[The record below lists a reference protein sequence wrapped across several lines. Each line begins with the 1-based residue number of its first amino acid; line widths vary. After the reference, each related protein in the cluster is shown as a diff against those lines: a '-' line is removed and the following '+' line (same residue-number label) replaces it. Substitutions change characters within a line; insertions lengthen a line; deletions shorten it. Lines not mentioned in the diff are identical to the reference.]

1 MKFDLILKGG
11 RVFDPVHH
19 RDKCLDIGIR
29 EGKIASLE
37 DTLDGADE
45 IIDISNLTAVP
56 GVIDMHVH
64 VTRLLGGLV
73 GYYMAAK
80 TGVTTIIDYAGPVM
94 DITSNLALYGCGMNV
109 GCIDAVLPDK
119 LGRDPS
125 RTQIKA
131 FLDESLAN
139 GSLGLKILGGH
150 YPLTPESS
158 RICVEEAN
166 KRQVLVACHA
176 GSTKN
181 RSDIFGLEEAVEFAK
196 GQRLF
201 MAHIN
206 AYCRGNRYSYLEELR
221 DAFKLLRE
229 NPNIISDS
237 HMSVGN
243 GTSGLCREGV
253 PCDAITVNCLKM
265 FGYEPT
271 EEGLLA
277 AMLAGKVYAIAEL
290 EKENVL
296 LEKEEAAAYW
306 KQKGK
311 NINVSFPANLASV
324 AAACVTERL
333 AFGGSFLIEMA
344 ATDGGG
350 FPRNGLIQ
358 KLLSFYRLGYL
369 SLAEVVEKCSVNP
382 AAAFGLTGKGHLG
395 PGADADITLLDM
407 ERLEAVMSFA
417 AGKRILDHE
426 KVVGTGGTF
435 LTTEI
440 GMKKAREKGLCCRM
454 VNTAG
459 SSLYGKREERSGFSG
474 KNTTGTLKG

>member
-1 MKFDLILKGG
+1 
-11 RVFDPVHH
+11 
-19 RDKCLDIGIR
+19 
-29 EGKIASLE
+29 
-37 DTLDGADE
+37 
-45 IIDISNLTAVP
+45 
-56 GVIDMHVH
+56 
-64 VTRLLGGLV
+64 
-73 GYYMAAK
+73 
-80 TGVTTIIDYAGPVM
+80 
-94 DITSNLALYGCGMNV
+94 
-109 GCIDAVLPDK
+109 
-119 LGRDPS
+119 
-125 RTQIKA
+125 
-131 FLDESLAN
+131 
-139 GSLGLKILGGH
+139 
-150 YPLTPESS
+150 
-158 RICVEEAN
+158 
-166 KRQVLVACHA
+166 
-176 GSTKN
+176 
-181 RSDIFGLEEAVEFAK
+181 
-196 GQRLF
+196 
-201 MAHIN
+201 
-206 AYCRGNRYSYLEELR
+206 
-221 DAFKLLRE
+221 
-229 NPNIISDS
+229 
-237 HMSVGN
+237 
-243 GTSGLCREGV
+243 
-253 PCDAITVNCLKM
+253 
-265 FGYEPT
+265 
-271 EEGLLA
+271 
-277 AMLAGKVYAIAEL
+277 
-290 EKENVL
+290 
-296 LEKEEAAAYW
+296 EKEEAAAYW